1 MNTSKFSGTRSGIS
15 RHQRGAALIVGLIML
30 LLLTLIG
37 VAGMR
42 DTLLQEK
49 MAGNMRDREIAL
61 QAAESALRAAEAQL
75 GQLTEPVFTN
85 SNGLYDHNTGAGEV
99 AMERKKSGAPVT
111 EQVFWQQDSLWTAA
125 KSIAYPYA
133 LDDVK
138 NPPRYVIEKL
148 LAGLSAD
155 KSTYTGGTDPNFVTD
170 ITAGVEVP
178 EIISYPDYRVTARG
192 EGPTGDARV
201 ILQATFRRQ

>member
-75 GQLTEPVFTN
+75 GN
-85 SNGLYDHNTGAGEV
+85 SQSLYLPILMDCTTTTPARE
-99 AMERKKSGAPVT
+99 KSPWSG
-111 EQVFWQQDSLWTAA
+111 
-125 KSIAYPYA
+125 
-133 LDDVK
+133 K
-138 NPPRYVIEKL
+138 NLV
-148 LAGLSAD
+148 
-155 KSTYTGGTDPNFVTD
+155 
-170 ITAGVEVP
+170 
-178 EIISYPDYRVTARG
+178 
-192 EGPTGDARV
+192 
-201 ILQATFRRQ
+201 RQ